1 MGDCTACENCA
12 QTCNKSCKWFCHNI
26 LCCAVPLK
34 LLNCCRENVY
44 IPACLLIQK
53 ACQPFATCSTASL
66 FLLESCLVCDCCSEK
81 TKGTFGLGS
90 EPDHTTSSYNVARSY
105 YDKDAYERDK
115 AWEAE
120 KDKKSRDN
128 AKKKA
133 RGGG

>member
-1 MGDCTACENCA
+1 MIQNA
-12 QTCNKSCKWFCHNI
+12 Q
-26 LCCAVPLK
+26 LP
-34 LLNCCRENVY
+34 
-44 IPACLLIQK
+44 
-53 ACQPFATCSTASL
+53 CSTLRVS
-66 FLLESCLVCDCCSEK
+66 SGVMPVCDCCSEK

-105 YDKDAYERDK
+105 YDKDAHERDK